1 MKAAFVF
8 KFRLKITR
16 CAEGNMKTNSLL
28 IFPWEQARAYAL
40 SLTSTQPAAVVLSLG
55 LQHHQDRVAQGA
67 RLRIW
72 QCGRHIQI
80 WQGSKNSSQLGTDG

>member
-16 CAEGNMKTNSLL
+16 CAKGNMKTNSLL
-28 IFPWEQARAYAL
+28 ISPWEQARAYAL
-40 SLTSTQPAAVVLSLG
+40 SLTSTLPAAVVLSLG
-55 LQHHQDRVAQGA
+55 LQQDGVAQGA

-72 QCGRHIQI
+72 QCGRRIQI